1 LSEWERI
8 IKNLAKIFDV
18 IIDIYVDDGESSCQ
32 IKSPE
37 SLDYFNSPITIMYH
51 EIEKEAFF
59 CKNVGFNITR
69 SNRKVFKFYNSLM
82 ASHFE
87 YNLKQKRGFLEKIKI
102 PISVLKY
109 MSSDETR
116 SQRTVHAYENITANV
131 IRVSFD
137 YVHSI
142 E

>member
-69 SNRKVFKFYNSLM
+69 S
-82 ASHFE
+82 
-87 YNLKQKRGFLEKIKI
+87 KQKRGFLEKIKI